1 MTFNIICE
9 ISETHLL
16 YLGNNP
22 FGELHCKSI
31 NTVHPE
37 IVLLEE
43 IHYTRELN
51 WDHNIP
57 EMYIKIKRSFNESTS
72 QEGESNRDEL
82 SMEPQKPVINQ
93 ESTSDVIHLDMFD
106 NSYIDWLKC
115 ESDIKVEESTKTAIK
130 AEPADLPHQQT
141 SVERF

>member
-1 MTFNIICE
+1 MTFNVICE

-16 YLGNNP
+16 YLGNNA

-31 NTVHPE
+31 NTVCLE

-43 IHYTRELN
+43 IHYTRELHQ
-51 WDHNIP
+51 DHNIP

-72 QEGESNRDEL
+72 QEVESKGDES

-93 ESTSDVIHLDMFD
+93 ESTTGVIHLDMFD
-106 NSYIDWLKC
+106 DSFI
-115 ESDIKVEESTKTAIK
+115 
-130 AEPADLPHQQT
+130 
-141 SVERF
+141 